1 MKKSIFCLTLCI
13 GFIFS
18 ISTSVFAN
26 SCKPTYLKP
35 AKNITIKKGETKK
48 IFGDHVATYHGFFGT
63 GKMWQLKFGD
73 SKTTLTTASTI
84 LEATI
89 ETIPPIFVGIEVVS
103 VSDEKIEFKL
113 KRFEKSRCYVYDETK
128 NPMRR

>member
-1 MKKSIFCLTLCI
+1 MKKSIFYLTLCI

-18 ISTSVFAN
+18 ISTSVFADK
-26 SCKPTYLKP
+26 CKPTYLKP
-35 AKNITIKKGETKK
+35 AKIITIKKGETKALSSESA
-48 IFGDHVATYHGFFGT
+48 ATYLGFFGT
-63 GKMWQLKFGD
+63 GKMWQLKFSGVN
-73 SKTTLTTASTI
+73 TILTTASTD

-89 ETIPPIFVGIEVVS
+89 ETIPPILVEIEVIS

-113 KRFEKSRCYVYDETK
+113 KRFEKSKCYVYDETK